1 MFTQPKN
8 FFRSSRFRITVWYTS
23 LFLVLEI
30 LLGIVI
36 YIYLYNS
43 SYRNLDYALKIQAI
57 SIRHILEE
65 KHIDIE
71 SFRPGELYK
80 NEEELVWDI
89 IYDVVVFNRR
99 NTFIQISNKKKI
111 VFKTGNLQNIILSFP
126 DKASEEEIFDY
137 YDSRLSGEN
146 IRVCLL
152 QNGKYTIVVA
162 YPKEFVKVTLD
173 NLQEILLL
181 ITPIFLIISM
191 IGGML
196 LSAKSLSR
204 IDKVIKKTEEITASN
219 LDEKIPGGEED
230 DEFGRLISK
239 MNEMIQRIKTS
250 LDFMNQFSVLAAHEL
265 KTPLTILRGEIEL
278 ALRSEKPVEKYIE
291 VLKSNHEETIRL
303 IKIIDNLFFISRSD
317 NKLVSLSSQK
327 TELIPYLD
335 QLITSL
341 SMLGFE
347 KRMGIL
353 LEAKTNPAV
362 YLDPDL
368 FKQAIFNL
376 IDNAVKYGDPDTN
389 ITVSVSETDDYVN
402 IEIENVGE
410 KIPIE
415 EREKIFD
422 RFYRSVNSQNSKKSG
437 VGLGLSVVK
446 SIMTLHGG
454 QVKVVSTNEKKN
466 TILIQLPKPKESA

>member
-1 MFTQPKN
+1 MFTQLKN
-8 FFRSSRFRITVWYTS
+8 FFRSSRFRITIWYTS
-23 LFLVLEI
+23 LFLALEI

-89 IYDVVVFNRR
+89 IYDAVVFNRR

-126 DKASEEEIFDY
+126 NKTDKEQIFDY
-137 YDSRLSGEN
+137 SDSRLSGEN
-146 IRVCLL
+146 VRVCLI
-152 QNGKYTIVVA
+152 QNGNYSIVVA

-219 LDEKIPGGEED
+219 LDEKIPGGED
-230 DEFGRLISK
+230 NDEFGRLINK

-250 LDFMNQFSVLAAHEL
+250 LDFMNQFSVSAAHEL

-278 ALRSEKPVEKYIE
+278 ALRSEKPAEKYIE
-291 VLKSNHEETIRL
+291 VLRSNHEETIRL

-317 NKLVSLSSQK
+317 NKLVSPSLQNIEIVS
-327 TELIPYLD
+327 YLD
-335 QLITSL
+335 QIITSL

-353 LEAKTNPAV
+353 LEAKTNSIV
-362 YLDPDL
+362 RIDPDL

-389 ITVSVSETDDYVN
+389 IIVSVYETNNYVN
-402 IEIENVGE
+402 IEIENRGE
-410 KIPIE
+410 KIPQE
-415 EREKIFD
+415 DRERIFD
-422 RFYRSVNSQNSKKSG
+422 RFYRSVSSQNSKKSG

-446 SIMTLHGG
+446 SIITLHEGT
-454 QVKVVSTNEKKN
+454 VAVSSSDEKKN
-466 TILIQLPKPKESA
+466 IILIQLPQNRESA